1 MVCKLLSSC
10 EFWDCRQ
17 GELISIL
24 LPSECQLE
32 NLPPLISQ
40 VEVPQEL
47 DLHLVTCATFVPKGS
62 FLPYDLVFGT
72 SDGYIQC
79 CAEGSVMEK
88 RKLEESPFQLQ
99 FAAKGYSRPAVFIV
113 SLSGMEHKVIAISGD
128 SLLELQAWTRVQQV
142 QNLTTCHDIDT
153 KQL

>member
-1 MVCKLLSSC
+1 LVRKLLSSC
-10 EFWDCRQ
+10 EFWECSQ

-24 LPSECQLE
+24 LPIECQLE

-72 SDGYIQC
+72 CDGYILC

-99 FAAKGYSRPAVFIV
+99 FAARPAVFIV

-142 QNLTTCHDIDT
+142 QNSTLCNDIDA

>member
-1 MVCKLLSSC
+1 MVRKLLSSC
-10 EFWDCRQ
+10 EFWECSQ

-24 LPSECQLE
+24 LPIECQLE

-72 SDGYIQC
+72 CDGYILC

-99 FAAKGYSRPAVFIV
+99 FAARPAVFII

-142 QNLTTCHDIDT
+142 QNSTLCNDIDA

>member
-1 MVCKLLSSC
+1 
-10 EFWDCRQ
+10 
-17 GELISIL
+17 
-24 LPSECQLE
+24 
-32 NLPPLISQ
+32 
-40 VEVPQEL
+40 
-47 DLHLVTCATFVPKGS
+47 VPKGS

-72 SDGYIQC
+72 CDGYILC

-99 FAAKGYSRPAVFIV
+99 FAARPAVFII

-142 QNLTTCHDIDT
+142 QNSTLCNDIDA

>member
-1 MVCKLLSSC
+1 MVRKLLSSC
-10 EFWDCRQ
+10 EFWECSQ

-24 LPSECQLE
+24 LPIECQLE

-72 SDGYIQC
+72 CDGYILC

-99 FAAKGYSRPAVFIV
+99 FAARPAVFIV

-142 QNLTTCHDIDT
+142 QNSTLCNDIDA